1 MSADEAADF
10 ARRREDADEEEEQK
24 RSVTPNFSF
33 RSFFEKSDATEN
45 EKTKKKNAFQKFMA
59 FEPES
64 VTKDEEEDD
73 MEDFEENHPNGCSP
87 NLKRLEKLFG
97 EEAELK
103 DNGEE
108 EVEEKKKK
116 GGFGSGGG
124 FSLFQFGTDRYGEN
138 PADYLFDDFLQ
149 FFVTVVRFL

>member
-64 VTKDEEEDD
+64 VTKDEEEDGL
-73 MEDFEENHPNGCSP
+73 EDFEENHPNGCSP
-87 NLKRLEKLFG
+87 NLKRLEKLFR

-124 FSLFQFGTDRYGEN
+124 FSLFQF
-138 PADYLFDDFLQ
+138 P
-149 FFVTVVRFL
+149 

>member
-64 VTKDEEEDD
+64 VKTQLCQRLVLFLHQISPQPKHVAR
-73 MEDFEENHPNGCSP
+73 ENEHVQQKN
-87 NLKRLEKLFG
+87 E
-97 EEAELK
+97 
-103 DNGEE
+103 
-108 EVEEKKKK
+108 
-116 GGFGSGGG
+116 
-124 FSLFQFGTDRYGEN
+124 QEN
-138 PADYLFDDFLQ
+138 SPADFSTLSPVRVRLDDGA
-149 FFVTVVRFL
+149 

>member
-1 MSADEAADF
+1 MQTK
-10 ARRREDADEEEEQK
+10 RRSKE

-33 RSFFEKSDATEN
+33 RSFFEKSSDATEN
-45 EKTKKKNAFQKFMA
+45 EKTRKKNAFQKFMA

-64 VTKDEEEDD
+64 VTKDEEEED
-73 MEDFEENHPNGCSP
+73 MEDFEERPNGCSP
-87 NLKRLEKLFG
+87 NLKRLEKLFR
-97 EEAELK
+97 EEAELQ

-116 GGFGSGGG
+116 GGFGVGGR

-138 PADYLFDDFLQ
+138 PADYLFDDLGG
-149 FFVTVVRFL
+149 FVPPRGREVGVDECGRSER

>member
-64 VTKDEEEDD
+64 VTKDEEEDGL
-73 MEDFEENHPNGCSP
+73 EDFRGKPPERM
-87 NLKRLEKLFG
+87 LAKLEKTGKVVQRRSRIKRQRGGRSRG
-97 EEAELK
+97 EEKERRLRQRRRVFAVSIRDGPLRRESR
-103 DNGEE
+103 G
-108 EVEEKKKK
+108 
-116 GGFGSGGG
+116 
-124 FSLFQFGTDRYGEN
+124 LF
-138 PADYLFDDFLQ
+138 
-149 FFVTVVRFL
+149 V

>member
-64 VTKDEEEDD
+64 VTKDEEEDGL
-73 MEDFEENHPNGCSP
+73 EDFEAVSYTHLRAHE
-87 NLKRLEKLFG
+87 
-97 EEAELK
+97 
-103 DNGEE
+103 
-108 EVEEKKKK
+108 
-116 GGFGSGGG
+116 
-124 FSLFQFGTDRYGEN
+124 T
-138 PADYLFDDFLQ
+138 
-149 FFVTVVRFL
+149 